1 MSIKI
6 CYLNLHRYLISL
18 LTKGGE
24 KMNTYPISATG
35 STMRAGWT
43 MIELILIMVVIG
55 ILATIAISKLS
66 VTRDDAK
73 LSADVSNMNI
83 CIRDMGNIYTATATP
98 LKNIDSSA
106 CDRVVCY
113 TMDINS
119 THIVVDINTTAP
131 FYCDD
136 LQNVGG
142 HLLGTYQFSGS
153 SIQR

>member
-1 MSIKI
+1 
-6 CYLNLHRYLISL
+6 
-18 LTKGGE
+18 
-24 KMNTYPISATG
+24 MNTCHTTSTTG

-43 MIELILIMVVIG
+43 MIELIFIIVVIG

-83 CIRDMGNIYTATATP
+83 CIRDMGAIYTATATP
-98 LKNIDSSA
+98 LNNINSDA
-106 CDRVVCY
+106 CERVVCY
-113 TMDINS
+113 TMDINT
-119 THIVVDINTTAP
+119 THMVVDINTTAP

-142 HLLGTYQFSGS
+142 HLIGTYQFAG
-153 SIQR
+153 RGTKR